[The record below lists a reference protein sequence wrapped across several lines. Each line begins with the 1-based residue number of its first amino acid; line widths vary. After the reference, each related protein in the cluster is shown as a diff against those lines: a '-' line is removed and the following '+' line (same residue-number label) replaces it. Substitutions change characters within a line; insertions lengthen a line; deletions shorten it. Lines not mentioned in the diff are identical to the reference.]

1 MKMKKIIA
9 AIAAA
14 AMSAAML
21 AIPASA
27 DTIGTAGIYLADE
40 TWGAQQYWG
49 GAIDA
54 DGNMGIKSVTNAEI
68 TGDGTYT
75 CSIEFTDPMAKG
87 QFFGLCTD
95 IAGTG
100 DGADGSV
107 FVDYPDAVMAI
118 TSVKA
123 NGTEISGNAAAPDI
137 NDSGLMRVNIYNPW
151 GDASI
156 NYASDLDWTVDCTS
170 IEVTFTITG
179 MGGAAPAAEAVPAAD
194 TDTTSATT
202 GNTAAAVIVSI
213 MAVAGAAM
221 VATRKRK

>member
-9 AIAAA
+9 AVAAA
-14 AMSAAML
+14 AMTAAML

-27 DTIGTAGIYLADE
+27 ETIGTAGIYLADE

-54 DGNMGIKSVTNAEI
+54 EGNMGLASVTNAEI

-75 CSIEFTDPMAKG
+75 ASIEFTDAMSYG

-100 DGADGSV
+100 DGAETSA
-107 FVDYPDAVMAI
+107 FADYPDAVMQI

-123 NGTEISGNAAAPDI
+123 DGVEVNGTSDAPDI

-151 GDASI
+151 ADASI
-156 NYASDLDWTVDCTS
+156 NYAYDLDWTSGIKKIDV
-170 IEVTFTITG
+170 EFTITG
-179 MGGAAPAAEAVPAAD
+179 MGTPAAD
-194 TDTTSATT
+194 TTTDSATT
-202 GNTAAAVIVSI
+202 GNTAVAVIASV
-213 MAVAGAAM
+213 MAVAGIAAI
-221 VATRKRK
+221 ASKKRK